1 MDFSLKKILKIK
13 LYALL
18 YFYFSFFII
27 FFLPF
32 CFLCIVLFIPAG
44 IIEALAMLLNALNRK
59 VFHADTL
66 HDWCWRLDDYKVKY
80 LDVISEAYNNHLVFL
95 EFPLDFFS
103 KKHKKVHYELNAKK
117 RLLNTFLN
125 QGGCSGRN

>member
-1 MDFSLKKILKIK
+1 MDFSLKKTSKIK

-18 YFYFSFFII
+18 YFYFTFFII

-32 CFLCIVLFIPAG
+32 FSLFLVFIIPAV
-44 IIEALAMLLNALNRK
+44 IIGSLAMLLNALNRK

-80 LDVISEAYNNHLVFL
+80 LDFISEAYENHLVFL

-103 KKHKKVHYELNAKK
+103 EKHKKVHYELNAKK

-125 QGGCSGRN
+125 LKEEN